1 MQDDYDYNNVAAST
15 DKRRSRKKTAND
27 DESISAINRIA
38 DAMCRE
44 QPNIVMPAFPKS
56 DEVDS
61 MLHAVELQLRQMPYQ
76 KRMQTLLDI
85 AQMVHT

>member
-1 MQDDYDYNNVAAST
+1 M
-15 DKRRSRKKTAND
+15 
-27 DESISAINRIA
+27 NRIA

-44 QPNIVMPAFPKS
+44 EANTVSPTIPPS

-61 MLHAVELQLRQMPYQ
+61 MLHSAGLQLRRMPYK

-85 AQMVHT
+85 VQMVYSRLMEEDNEDMK